1 MNKVIKRFRAY
12 AVALIFVLL
21 TLLLGIING
30 INFTMASEDADRIT
44 AMLAEQQGM
53 FARGENAQGG
63 TAFTPADRNFRMGP
77 MGPSSPEMRSSV
89 RYFTVAFSADGQ
101 TAQTIAYQISAV
113 SEEEAKDWAASLVKE
128 DTGWT
133 RGTYRYRVYRNNGLT
148 YVTVI
153 DQGRELLPS
162 YRILMISVIGEV
174 LFLISSWFVLAAIG
188 RKIYAPLEEA
198 DRKQKNFIKNANKE
212 LRIPLTVISGNL
224 ELIERDGGPNE
235 QTAAVRR
242 QLGKL
247 FELTGKLDKIGVYEE
262 ESEREEVSLSAVLE
276 KALSTAESSFALKGL
291 SLEKNIQPDI
301 AIQADPAG
309 MEMLAAELIRNALKY
324 ADSWVSFSL
333 ERTKDRVILETR
345 NDTDLPDGP
354 ADQIFDRFTTLDNAA
369 KEDSGM
375 GLAYVKDI
383 VKAHK
388 GRAAASVAEGIFT
401 LRIAL

>member
-1 MNKVIKRFRAY
+1 MSNYDMNNNPQARREKRLAAEKRRKKKAALKRARIGQILFFPLMILFMEWVFHVSVLG
-12 AVALIFVLL
+12 AMSFTSFIFVMLYSFAVGWL
-21 TLLLGIING
+21 VLYLPLSLIKKDKPRMITGIV
-30 INFTMASEDADRIT
+30 
-44 AMLAEQQGM
+44 L
-53 FARGENAQGG
+53 
-63 TAFTPADRNFRMGP
+63 
-77 MGPSSPEMRSSV
+77 
-89 RYFTVAFSADGQ
+89 
-101 TAQTIAYQISAV
+101 
-113 SEEEAKDWAASLVKE
+113 
-128 DTGWT
+128 
-133 RGTYRYRVYRNNGLT
+133 
-148 YVTVI
+148 
-153 DQGRELLPS
+153 
-162 YRILMISVIGEV
+162 ISVIGEV

-198 DRKQKNFIKNANKE
+198 DRKQKNFMKNANKE

-262 ESEREEVSLSAVLE
+262 ESEKEEVSLSAVLE
-276 KALSTAESSFALKGL
+276 KTLSAAESSFVLKGL

>member
-1 MNKVIKRFRAY
+1 
-12 AVALIFVLL
+12 
-21 TLLLGIING
+21 
-30 INFTMASEDADRIT
+30 
-44 AMLAEQQGM
+44 
-53 FARGENAQGG
+53 
-63 TAFTPADRNFRMGP
+63 

-198 DRKQKNFIKNANKE
+198 DRKQKNFMKNANKE

-309 MEMLAAELIRNALKY
+309 MEMLVAELIRNALKY